1 LVSTINPDQ
10 WNALIAQLPNAH
22 LLQTR
27 EWAEAKKPFGWE
39 AHYRTWQSPDGK
51 LLAAAQILQR
61 RFRIPGT
68 SRPLCMLYVPKGP
81 ILLDWADKELRARV
95 LSDLA
100 SFAQELGA
108 FFIKIDPDV
117 NVGIGLPGTD
127 SGSEDAVG
135 ISFLNELKASKWRF
149 SNEQVQMR
157 NTMLIDLHR
166 SEDELLAAMK
176 QKTRYNLRLAERKGV
191 SIRQGNETDFPL
203 LYRMY
208 AETSVR
214 DGFVIRSETYY
225 REVWER
231 FFQAGMLTPL
241 IADVEDEA
249 VAGLMLFIFGKQ
261 SWYLYGMSRDIARE
275 WMPNYLLQWEA
286 IKASQKAGCAT
297 YDLWGAPDEFNEH
310 DPMWGVYR
318 FKLGLGA
325 YEARRI
331 GAWDLPIQPVI
342 YSLYTQILP
351 RVISVMR
358 WRGRRGTRRQV
369 LAGEPG

>member
-1 LVSTINPDQ
+1 MELQVNSDN
-10 WNALIAQLPNAH
+10 WNSLISQLPDPH

-39 AHYRTWQSPDGK
+39 AHYKTWQGADGS
-51 LLAAAQILQR
+51 LAAAAQILQR
-61 RFRIPGT
+61 SIRIPGT
-68 SRPLCMLYVPKGP
+68 GRSVCMLYSPKGP
-81 ILLDWADKELRARV
+81 LLRDWTDSSLRARV
-95 LSDLA
+95 LADLA
-100 SFAQELGA
+100 DFARSESA

-117 NVGIGLPGTD
+117 NLGFGLPNEVEEESMGV
-127 SGSEDAVG
+127 SLV
-135 ISFLNELKASKWRF
+135 NELKQEGWRF

-157 NTMLIDLHR
+157 NTMLVDLR
-166 SEDELLAAMK
+166 KTEAELLAAMK

-191 SIRQGNETDFPL
+191 KIRQGNPLDFSL

-225 REVWER
+225 RAVWEH
-231 FFQAGMLTPL
+231 FFEAGMLFPL
-241 IADVEDEA
+241 IAEVEGQA
-249 VAGLMLFIFGKQ
+249 VAGLMLFIFGRQ
-261 SWYLYGMSRDIARE
+261 SWYLYGMSRDRARE

-286 IKASQKAGCAT
+286 IKASKLSGCHT
-297 YDLWGAPDEFNEH
+297 YDLWGAPDEFNES

-318 FKLGLGA
+318 FKGGLGA

-331 GAWDLPIQPVI
+331 GAWDLPIQPLV
-342 YSLYTQILP
+342 YSLYTQVLP
-351 RVISVMR
+351 RVISVMQ

>member
-1 LVSTINPDQ
+1 LLSSINPDQ

-39 AHYRTWQSPDGK
+39 AHYKTWQGSGGK
-51 LLAAAQILQR
+51 LVAAAQILQR
-61 RFRIPGT
+61 SIRIPGT
-68 SRPLCMLYVPKGP
+68 SRSLCMLYVPKGP
-81 ILLDWADKELRARV
+81 ILRDWSDKDLRARV
-95 LSDLA
+95 LADLI
-100 SFAQELGA
+100 SFARESGA

-117 NVGIGLPGTD
+117 NIGVGLQGADTSNEDSIG
-127 SGSEDAVG
+127 V
-135 ISFLNELKASKWRF
+135 SFINELKASMWRF

-157 NTMLIDLHR
+157 NTMLIDLSK

-191 SIRQGNETDFPL
+191 SVRKGNEADFPL
-203 LYRMY
+203 LYQMY

-214 DGFVIRSETYY
+214 DGFVIRSEAYY
-225 REVWER
+225 REVWKR
-231 FFQAGMLTPL
+231 FYQSGMLTPL
-241 IADVEDEA
+241 IADVEGKS

-286 IKASQKAGCAT
+286 IKTSQRAGCTT
-297 YDLWGAPDEFNEH
+297 YDLWGAPDEFNES

-331 GAWDLPIQPVI
+331 GAWDLPIQPFV

-351 RVISVMR
+351 RFVSVIR

>member
-1 LVSTINPDQ
+1 MKLPINPEE
-10 WNALIAQLPNAH
+10 WNALISQMPYPH

-39 AHYRTWQSPDGK
+39 AHYKTWHDANGK
-51 LLAAAQILQR
+51 LIAAAQILQR
-61 RFRIPGT
+61 SIHIPGT
-68 SRPLCMLYVPKGP
+68 NRNLCMFYVPKGP
-81 ILLDWADKELRARV
+81 LLHDWADSSLRALV

-100 SFAQELGA
+100 EFAKEKRA
-108 FFIKIDPDV
+108 FVIKIDPDV
-117 NVGIGLPGTD
+117 NLGLGLPDEEHTD
-127 SGSEDAVG
+127 PIGSSLV
-135 ISFLNELKASKWRF
+135 NELRDSRWQF

-157 NTMLIDLHR
+157 NTMLIDLNK
-166 SEDELLAAMK
+166 SEEALLAAMK

-191 SIRQGNETDFPL
+191 KVRHGNPADFPL

-214 DGFVIRSETYY
+214 DRFVIRSEEYY
-225 REVWER
+225 REVWDR

-241 IADVEDEA
+241 IAEVEGQA

-261 SWYLYGMSRDIARE
+261 SWYLYGMSRDQARE

-286 IKASQKAGCAT
+286 IKASQKTGCDT
-297 YDLWGAPDEFNEH
+297 YDLWGAPDEFNKS

-325 YEARRI
+325 HEARHI
-331 GAWDLPIQPVI
+331 GAWDLPVQPFV
-342 YSLYTQILP
+342 YSLYTQVLP

-358 WRGRRGTRRQV
+358 WRGRRSTRQQV